1 VRLYDALA
9 AAGAEVE
16 LRLIDGL
23 PHMFFDRTDLDDVAA
38 PYRME
43 VRSHARDGTMQ
54 SAVDRTGAFEVARR
68 FFTKHLR

>member
-1 VRLYDALA
+1 
-9 AAGAEVE
+9 
-16 LRLIDGL
+16 
-23 PHMFFDRTDLDDVAA
+23 
-38 PYRME
+38 ME